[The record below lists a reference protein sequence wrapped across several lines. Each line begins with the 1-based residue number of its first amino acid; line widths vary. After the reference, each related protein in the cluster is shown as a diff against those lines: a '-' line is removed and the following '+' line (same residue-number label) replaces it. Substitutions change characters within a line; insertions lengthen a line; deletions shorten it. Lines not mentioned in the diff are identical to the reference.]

1 MYVVHPF
8 IFTGVHVI
16 GVRGGVVGLFVGSF
30 GLTYLIAYASFML
43 YERPF
48 LALIGQLDS

>member
-16 GVRGGVVGLFVGSF
+16 GVRRGVVGLFVGSF
-30 GLTYLIAYASFML
+30 GLTYLIAYARSCCTSG
-43 YERPF
+43 RSWRSS
-48 LALIGQLDS
+48 DS